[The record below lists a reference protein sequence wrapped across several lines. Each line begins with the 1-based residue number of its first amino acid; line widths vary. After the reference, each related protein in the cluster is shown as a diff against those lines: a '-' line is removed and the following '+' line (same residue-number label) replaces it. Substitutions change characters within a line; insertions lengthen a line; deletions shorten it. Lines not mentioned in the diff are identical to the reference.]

1 MIGVPKS
8 APVFPSTDLERLKG
22 PTSGNL
28 EAEKARLQKVTQEF
42 ESFFMYYMLKTMRET
57 VPDNPL
63 TQDNIFKDGG
73 GKETFTQMFDME
85 VARAVTTTSSGS
97 IGDVLYK
104 SLEKV
109 LEAQF
114 GGDESN
120 PEFIPVEND
129 EKDEI
134 NGLDLK
140 RDGLLL
146 PEEDDKHRPIERK
159 TEMLPLQSGRR
170 PVNEDKILSRFGKYI
185 YDAARETELDSAL
198 IASVIKVESDG
209 NPRAVSRAG
218 AKGLMQLADTTAGD
232 YGVTDVFDPHENI
245 SAGSRFLRDMLA
257 RYGDLET
264 ALAAYNAGPGNVD
277 KYGGI
282 PPFKETREYIQKVTE
297 LLNRAGFDF
306 KAAKT

>member
-1 MIGVPKS
+1 MISVPKS

-22 PTSGNL
+22 QMSGNL
-28 EAEKARLQKVTQEF
+28 ETEKTRLRMATREF
-42 ESFFMYYMLKTMRET
+42 ESFFMYYMLKTMRKT

-63 TQDNIFKDGG
+63 AKNSLFSDGG

-85 VARAVTTTSSGS
+85 VARSVTTTTGGS

-114 GGDESN
+114 NGSESS
-120 PEFIPVEND
+120 PEFIPLESD
-129 EKDEI
+129 ETKDL
-134 NGLDLK
+134 NKLDLK
-140 RDGLLL
+140 RDGLPL
-146 PEEDDKHRPIERK
+146 PDKDEQLKPVK
-159 TEMLPLQSGRR
+159 VKPDMLPLSSGRR
-170 PVNEDKILSRFGKYI
+170 PVNENEILSRFGKDI

-218 AKGLMQLADTTAGD
+218 AKGLMQLADATAGD
-232 YGVTDVFDPHENI
+232 YDVKDVFDPHENI
-245 SAGSRFLRDMLA
+245 RAGSRFLRDMLA
-257 RYGDLET
+257 RYGDLKT

-277 KYGGI
+277 KYGGM
-282 PPFKETREYIQKVTE
+282 PPFKETREYVRKVTD
-297 LLNRAGFDF
+297 LLNRTSFDF